1 MSKRKKTAAVIDSD
15 SDESDSGSNLD
26 EVRIIFALNRKKK
39 DQPRNFHFSEIV
51 KILVEIKISLRTSS
65 ILG

>member
-26 EVRIIFALNRKKK
+26 EVRIIFALNRKKN
-39 DQPRNFHFSEIV
+39 DQPRNFHFQ
-51 KILVEIKISLRTSS
+51 KL
-65 ILG
+65 